1 MSQPYDDDI
10 DTPPVDN
17 DPESERH
24 ILGAAINEPH
34 CAHELLD
41 IDTNAFYTPTHR
53 ELHHLIT
60 TTVRTGEPLDLSI
73 LLAQTR
79 NLKATTATPLN
90 RLILSLVGTGY
101 AASLHFH
108 INRITHLHHARKL
121 IATAATLN
129 QHAHEA
135 LNTDSPETL
144 AEAIHNATETLN
156 HATTPSRHAA
166 TYSDLLDDWWTW
178 QETPLDTTGIVPTP
192 WPELNELLNGGL
204 HPGKSY
210 ICGGRPGTGKSL
222 VGLNIAGHAAEQD
235 IPTSIFTLEM
245 DQLECMS
252 RLLAAGAHA
261 DAGQITRHN
270 LDERNHHLLTEYT
283 NTYPHLPLDI
293 IDNSSITIDEIAAHS
308 HNAKRSTT
316 GLGLI
321 VIDYLQLVSATNRK
335 DPREQQ
341 IAHMSRTTKI
351 LAGQLKVPT
360 LMACQ
365 LNRSGVTADRPPAIS
380 DLRESGSIEQ
390 DADAVLLLHHEKDA
404 NGEPTG
410 MVDIIVAK
418 NRVGRQ
424 GKITLPW
431 RPGQSRI
438 G

>member
-1 MSQPYDDDI
+1 MTEPYDDGHDA
-10 DTPPVDN
+10 PPNDY

-34 CAHELLD
+34 CAYELLD
-41 IDTNAFYTPTHR
+41 INPEAFHVPAHR
-53 ELHHLIT
+53 DLHHLIT
-60 TTVRTGEPLDLSI
+60 ATIRNGEPLDPSI

-79 NLKATTATPLN
+79 NLKVTGTTTPLN
-90 RLILSLVGTGY
+90 RLILSLIGTGY

-108 INRITHLHHARKL
+108 IDRITHLHHARKL

-129 QHAHEA
+129 QHANEA
-135 LNTDSPETL
+135 LTNNSPETL
-144 AEAIHNATETLN
+144 AAAIHNATQTLTN
-156 HATTPSRHAA
+156 ASTPNRNATTYA
-166 TYSDLLDDWWTW
+166 DILDDWWEW
-178 QETPLDTTGIVPTP
+178 QEKPLDTAGIIPTP
-192 WPELNELLNGGL
+192 WPELNDLLNGGL

-222 VGLNIAGHAAEQD
+222 IGLNLAGHAAENDHQA
-235 IPTSIFTLEM
+235 SIFSLEM
-245 DQLECMS
+245 DRLEVMS

-261 DAGQITRHN
+261 DAGQITRHK
-270 LDERNHHLLTEYT
+270 LDTHNHRLLAEYT
-283 NTYPHLPLDI
+283 NTYPALPLDI
-293 IDNSSITIDEIAAHS
+293 VDNSSITIDEIASHA
-308 HNAKRSTT
+308 HNARRTT
-316 GLGLI
+316 GLDI
-321 VIDYLQLVSATNRK
+321 AVIDYLQLVTATNRK

-351 LAGQLKVPT
+351 LAGQLKIPIIT
-360 LMACQ
+360 ACQ
-365 LNRSGVTADRPPAIS
+365 LNRSGVTADRPPVLS

-390 DADAVLLLHHEKDA
+390 DADAVLLLHHEKHP

-424 GKITLPW
+424 GKISLPW
-431 RPGQSRI
+431 RANQSRI